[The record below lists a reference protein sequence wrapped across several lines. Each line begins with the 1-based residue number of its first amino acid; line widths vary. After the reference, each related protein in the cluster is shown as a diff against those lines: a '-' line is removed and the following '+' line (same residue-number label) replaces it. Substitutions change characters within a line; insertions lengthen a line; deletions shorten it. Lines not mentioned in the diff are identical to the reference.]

1 MMNNL
6 TGAPSEKNNKLYK
19 YLITESIL
27 DMLTNSPIRPTIP
40 VVDLNRAKRFYET
53 ILGLKPVPEDNDTT
67 SGIAIFE
74 CGNSTLVEL
83 YQRGPSKADH
93 TVATFEVSNID
104 EEVNMLR
111 EKGVNFEEY
120 DMPEIKAQNGIATQ
134 GSVKAAW
141 FKDTEGNILC
151 IHQTIK

>member
-1 MMNNL
+1 MNNL
-6 TGAPSEKNNKLYK
+6 TGAQSEKNYKLYK
-19 YLITESIL
+19 YLITESIF

-53 ILGLKPVPEDNDTT
+53 TLGLKPVPENNNTT

-74 CGNSTLVEL
+74 CGNSTLIEL

-93 TVATFEVSNID
+93 TVATFEVSNIE

-111 EKGVNFEEY
+111 GKGVNFEEY
-120 DMPEIKAQNGIATQ
+120 NMPEIKTQNGIATQ

-141 FKDTEGNILC
+141 FKDSEGNILC
-151 IHQTIK
+151 IHQTMK

>member
-1 MMNNL
+1 MNNL
-6 TGAPSEKNNKLYK
+6 IGAQSEKNYKLYK
-19 YLITESIL
+19 YLITESIF

-53 ILGLKPVPEDNDTT
+53 TLGLKPVPENNNTT
-67 SGIAIFE
+67 SGISIFE
-74 CGNSTLVEL
+74 CGNSTLIEL

-93 TVATFEVSNID
+93 TVATFEVSNIE

-111 EKGVNFEEY
+111 GKGVNFEEY
-120 DMPEIKAQNGIATQ
+120 NMPEIKTQNGIATQ

-141 FKDTEGNILC
+141 FKDSEGNILC
-151 IHQTIK
+151 IHQTIE